1 MKNMIKSLVLSL
13 IAIALLYN
21 VSQAEDK
28 TSEVKIKTSAVCDMC
43 KTRIEKGLG
52 KVSGVTKSDLDV
64 DTKYVTVNFNP
75 AKVTAD
81 EIKTAIT
88 KLGYDADDKPASK
101 TAYDKLPK
109 CCKKGGHS

>member
-1 MKNMIKSLVLSL
+1 MIKSLVLSL
-13 IAIALLYN
+13 IAIALFYN
-21 VSQAEDK
+21 VTKAEDK

-43 KTRIEKGLG
+43 KGRIEKGLG
-52 KVSGVTKSDLDV
+52 KVEGITKSDLDV
-64 DTKYVTVNFNP
+64 ATKFVTVNYNP
-75 AKVTAD
+75 AKLTPD

-109 CCKKGGHS
+109 CCKKGGHN

>member
-1 MKNMIKSLVLSL
+1 MKSIIKSLVLSI
-13 IAIALLYN
+13 IAIALFYN
-21 VSQAEDK
+21 VGQAENK

-52 KVSGVTKSDLDV
+52 KVAGVTKSDLDV
-64 DTKYVTVNFNP
+64 DTKYVTVNYDP
-75 AKVTAD
+75 AKITPD
-81 EIKTAIT
+81 EIKTSIT